1 VTASPTHK
9 ARWST
14 PISARPARRALFAL
28 GGELAVSGQS
38 LLAVSGQILLAANR
52 QRHAD
57 NRDRH
62 LVLQGCYLGW
72 EPLTGFL
79 CRGAGAEVALL
90 PKSSDLAHEVT
101 WLGGVA

>member
-1 VTASPTHK
+1 VLALPDGLSSLSVANWPSVGNRYWPSPGKSCWPPT
-9 ARWST
+9 
-14 PISARPARRALFAL
+14 
-28 GGELAVSGQS
+28 GSGM
-38 LLAVSGQILLAANR
+38 R
-52 QRHAD
+52 D